1 MSNLID
7 MGIVHGQQAY
17 LTGNRSLAELI
28 ADGEIVAIPDAA
40 EGIIYKRT
48 VNATPLE
55 LAAKLTVDEAKKVT
69 KEWNSRL

>member
-7 MGIVHGQQAY
+7 MGVAHGHHLFY
-17 LTGNRSLAELI
+17 TSGRSLAELI